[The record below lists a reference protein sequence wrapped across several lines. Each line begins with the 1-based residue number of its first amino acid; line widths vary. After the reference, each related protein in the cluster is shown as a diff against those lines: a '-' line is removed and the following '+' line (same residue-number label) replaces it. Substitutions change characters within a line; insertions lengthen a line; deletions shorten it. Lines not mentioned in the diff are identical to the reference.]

1 MTSASEG
8 FFISDYENDA
18 KKGILDHVDKKF
30 ANNLPTQT
38 DEWGCVTA
46 TGAFII
52 NRLTQAD
59 IVNPSVLDTRIGRN
73 KEKPGDTSLLAL
85 EFLNSGLSIDSH
97 APFSPLDAPSKK
109 LIHGEIDFDTYF
121 KIFQEHYGDVTE
133 ENYYRLRDYYMNTFI
148 PSALAAETRFIEYEK
163 SGQSVT
169 HNESPITE
177 SLLEEM
183 VNEGK
188 YVFATETMDAGVE
201 HAIAIFRP
209 SIKLPALIFNP
220 DVEESGIE
228 VMTRCD
234 FENISSSPIGAVAL
248 WSQLAR

>member
-18 KKGILDHVDKKF
+18 KKGILEHVKREF
-30 ANNLPTQT
+30 AYNLPTQT

-46 TGAFII
+46 TGAFIV

-59 IVNPSVLDTRIGRN
+59 IVTPSILDTRIGRN

-97 APFSPLDAPSKK
+97 APFSPLDAPSQQ
-109 LIHGEIDFDTYF
+109 LVHGEIDFDTYF
-121 KIFQEHYGDVTE
+121 KIFQEHRENVTE
-133 ENYYRLRDYYMNTFI
+133 ENYHRLRDYYMNTFI
-148 PSALAAETRFIEYEK
+148 PSALAAETRFVEYEK
-163 SGQSVT
+163 SGQSVR
-169 HNESPITE
+169 HDESQITE
-177 SLLEEM
+177 SLVEKM
-183 VNEGK
+183 VNGGK
-188 YVFATETMDAGVE
+188 YVFATETLDEGEE

-209 SIKLPALIFNP
+209 NTKLPALIFYP
-220 DVEESGIE
+220 EVEESGIA
-228 VMTRCD
+228 VMTRYD

-248 WSQLAR
+248 WSQ